1 MLGDEDETK
10 VQTYLQT
17 GDLYLAKKFGQT
29 IGVAL
34 LVPTEEQ
41 NVFELKNLA
50 VLPKFQRQKIATR
63 LIEYVILAQSAQVK
77 RLIVGTGDADLNNMR
92 FYLRNGFR
100 FLRIEPDFF
109 LSYPQPIYFEGIYLK
124 DMVYFYRDLS

>member
-1 MLGDEDETK
+1 MGDEDETK

-17 GDLYLAKKFGQT
+17 GELYLAKKFGQT
-29 IGVAL
+29 VGVAL
-34 LVPTEEQ
+34 IVPTEVQ
-41 NVFELKNLA
+41 TVFELKNLA
-50 VLPKFQRQKIATR
+50 VLPKFQRQKIATK
-63 LIEYVILAQSAQVK
+63 LVEYAILAQSTQVK

-100 FLRIEPDFF
+100 FLCIEPDFF
-109 LSYPQPIYFEGIYLK
+109 LSYTQPIYSEGICLK

>member
-1 MLGDEDETK
+1 MGDEDETK
-10 VQTYLQT
+10 VQAYLQT
-17 GDLYLAKKFGQT
+17 GELYLAKKFDQT
-29 IGVAL
+29 VGVAL
-34 LVPTEEQ
+34 IVPTEEPT
-41 NVFELKNLA
+41 VFELKNLA
-50 VLPKFQRQKIATR
+50 VLPKFQRQKIATK
-63 LIEYVILAQSAQVK
+63 LVEYAILAQSTQVK

-109 LSYPQPIYFEGIYLK
+109 LSYPHPIYAEGICLK

>member
-1 MLGDEDETK
+1 MGDENEHK

-17 GDLYLAKKFGQT
+17 GELYLAKKFGQT
-29 IGVAL
+29 VGVAL
-34 LVPTEEQ
+34 IIPTEAQ
-41 NVFELKNLA
+41 AVFELKNLA
-50 VLPKFQRQKIATR
+50 VLPKFQRQKIATK
-63 LIEYVILAQSAQVK
+63 LVEYAILAQSTQVK

-92 FYLRNGFR
+92 FYLRNVFR

-109 LSYPQPIYFEGIYLK
+109 LSYPQPIYSEGICLR

>member
-1 MLGDEDETK
+1 MGDEDETK
-10 VQTYLQT
+10 VQAYLQT
-17 GDLYLAKKFGQT
+17 GELYLAKKFGQT
-29 IGVAL
+29 VGVAL
-34 LVPTEEQ
+34 IVPTDEPT
-41 NVFELKNLA
+41 VFELKNLA
-50 VLPKFQRQKIATR
+50 VLPEFQRQKIATK
-63 LIEYVILAQSAQVK
+63 LVEFAILAQSTQVK

-109 LSYPQPIYFEGIYLK
+109 LSYPQPIYAEGISLK

>member
-1 MLGDEDETK
+1 MGDEDETK

-29 IGVAL
+29 VGVAL
-34 LVPTEEQ
+34 IVPTEEKTT
-41 NVFELKNLA
+41 FELKNLA

-63 LIEYVILAQSAQVK
+63 LVEYAILAQSAQVK

-109 LSYPQPIYFEGIYLK
+109 LSYQQLIYSEGICLK